1 MRLPL
6 RPPETVPPRPPS
18 SKPLRLAPI
27 LTVLAALALAGCGK
41 ADNDAGPGGV
51 SVGEAK
57 ALDEAAQMLDA
68 QRLPAE
74 ATAAP
79 VATPAP
85 AKK

>member
-1 MRLPL
+1 L
-6 RPPETVPPRPPS
+6 RS
-18 SKPLRLAPI
+18 AAI

-68 QRLPAE
+68 QRLPPPAS
-74 ATAAP
+74 APASPAPGAAP
-79 VATPAP
+79 TPAA
-85 AKK
+85 AK

>member
-1 MRLPL
+1 MR
-6 RPPETVPPRPPS
+6 S
-18 SKPLRLAPI
+18 AAAI

-68 QRLPAE
+68 QRLPPSPNPSANPS
-74 ATAAP
+74 APGAPAASAAP
-79 VATPAP
+79 R
-85 AKK
+85 K